1 MMELSQNIPIS
12 QFHRGRSRIRNLLA
26 RRPNNSKSVGAD
38 NITPQT
44 PQTSIASQSRP
55 TSRSS
60 VTRGYSQASLNSPVF
75 VDNAMPQTPVESQV
89 TPPSGFYQG
98 RGRERSVSV
107 TRSASKTRVAMDSNS
122 NLVQTPNSVF
132 GDSQPKF
139 NSQVVNSP
147 NSSQNFNSVQNQA
160 TIAQNLK
167 NNLSKSRTP
176 QKVTRSHSCLNEA
189 DIARRKAARQAQQ
202 LISGTGVQVV
212 NGNQVSADNT
222 NDIYNTSK
230 SLVDQKRVL
239 FQQAQELKNKTYTQG
254 RKSLPPCP
262 PCPPPWKS

>member
-1 MMELSQNIPIS
+1 MELSQNIPIS

-122 NLVQTPNSVF
+122 NLQTPNLQTPNSVF
-132 GDSQPKF
+132 GR
-139 NSQVVNSP
+139 VVNSG
-147 NSSQNFNSVQNQA
+147 
-160 TIAQNLK
+160 
-167 NNLSKSRTP
+167 
-176 QKVTRSHSCLNEA
+176 
-189 DIARRKAARQAQQ
+189 
-202 LISGTGVQVV
+202 SGIF
-212 NGNQVSADNT
+212 SA
-222 NDIYNTSK
+222 
-230 SLVDQKRVL
+230 
-239 FQQAQELKNKTYTQG
+239 
-254 RKSLPPCP
+254 
-262 PCPPPWKS
+262 